1 MDLLKV
7 PTTPCKN
14 KVHNKGHLNL
24 AVKVPKSFSLGVFNR
39 FFVIHSKNSSKRN
52 LEPKSELIILIL
64 FKVAFKS

>member
-7 PTTPCKN
+7 PTIPCKN
-14 KVHNKGHLNL
+14 KHHNKGHLNL
-24 AVKVPKSFSLGVFNR
+24 AAKVLKSFSLGVFNR
-39 FFVIHSKNSSKRN
+39 FFVIHSKNSSKGN